1 MNLPLG
7 ELAALGTSVCWTIS
21 AFAFEAAAQRI
32 GALMMSFVR
41 VSMALCLL
49 SVITVFLR
57 GTPLPTDASAA
68 QLGWLGV
75 SGLVGLVL
83 GDLCLFRS
91 YLEIGARRAM
101 LVQTTAPIFTV
112 LLGWAFLGERPRPL
126 AALGTVLVL
135 AGCTWAIRE
144 RAAARERKLPDAS
157 DAAVAPAPAR
167 SGHVLTGNLG
177 LGLTLAL
184 GGALGQAGGLV
195 LSKHGMHGM
204 HPIAATQIR
213 MMAAVAGFAL
223 VITAIAAWPR
233 VRATLANRRGLAFT
247 GLGSIFGPTIGVS
260 LSLAAIAHTQAG
272 IAAALIATQ
281 QVWMVVATLL
291 LGRERVG
298 LGGFGGAVLAVAGV
312 ILLVLA

>member
-21 AFAFEAAAQRI
+21 AFCFEVGAQRI

-41 VSMALCLL
+41 VSIALAML
-49 SVITVFLR
+49 SVLTIFIR
-57 GTPLPTDASAA
+57 GTPLPTEASSA
-68 QLGWLGV
+68 QLGWLAL

-101 LVQTTAPIFTV
+101 LVQTTSPIFTV
-112 LLGWAFLGERPRPL
+112 LLGWALLGERPRPL

-135 AGCTWAIRE
+135 TGCTWAIRE
-144 RAAARERKLPDAS
+144 RTAARARALADTEPAAAARP
-157 DAAVAPAPAR
+157 AAT
-167 SGHVLTGNLG
+167 GHVITGNLG

-213 MMAAVAGFAL
+213 MMAAVAGFAV
-223 VITAIAAWPR
+223 VITAISAWPR
-233 VRATLANRRGLAFT
+233 VRAALGDRRGISFT
-247 GLGSIFGPTIGVS
+247 ALGSVFGPTIGVS

-298 LGGFGGAVLAVAGV
+298 VGGFGGAVLAVAGV
-312 ILLVLA
+312 ILLVVA